1 MSLPLVWIIS
11 LSIKREMELGVADLE
26 LGNYLV
32 RFNRQDLA
40 REKQSLRLLW
50 LGELHLDGLFL

>member
-1 MSLPLVWIIS
+1 
-11 LSIKREMELGVADLE
+11 MELGVAFDLE

-50 LGELHLDGLFL
+50 LGMKLHLDGLFL